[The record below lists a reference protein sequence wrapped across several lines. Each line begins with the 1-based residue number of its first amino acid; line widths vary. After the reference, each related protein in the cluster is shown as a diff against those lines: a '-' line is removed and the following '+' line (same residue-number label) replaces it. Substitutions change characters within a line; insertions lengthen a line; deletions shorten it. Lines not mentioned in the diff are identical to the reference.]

1 MSHWE
6 EKSANEAICFEGV
19 KFKSI
24 RVSSSKLCPVCD
36 REIMDADLNSVPEA
50 EELMLDC
57 SQCGFAAMIDRNKLY
72 NFNCVAFVDKLKVQI
87 PSNLLPDH
95 LKSESS
101 VKIFLLTKTFNIKLN
116 GRQVI
121 ELKQA

>member
-1 MSHWE
+1 
-6 EKSANEAICFEGV
+6 
-19 KFKSI
+19 
-24 RVSSSKLCPVCD
+24 
-36 REIMDADLNSVPEA
+36 
-50 EELMLDC
+50 
-57 SQCGFAAMIDRNKLY
+57 MIDRNKLY